1 LQCGG
6 FVRSGAF
13 VNAFGEFGN
22 PGVFGDM
29 AQAVNQFFLN
39 GGTTAYVILLK
50 NSILQGL
57 APSVV
62 SLGPAPGGG
71 ATGSV
76 LSVLPSG
83 ASTPT
88 NAVTFT
94 ATEVTDEL
102 LTMSITI
109 RPIPLTP
116 TTPPVIN
123 SPISSSC
130 TVRHRLLRR
139 RRFRHPHRLLLHRAL
154 ERSSRPI
161 AVSRSVRRLM
171 ERPTPTIL
179 RPAWPPPRWSPWPW
193 GPENPNKVD
202 DGKKE

>member
-13 VNAFGEFGN
+13 ANAFGEFGN

-83 ASTPT
+83 ASTPA

-116 TTPPVIN
+116 TSPPGDQLADIIIMYGPASLASSPPV
-123 SPISSSC
+123 SPPSSPAPAPGPG
-130 TVRHRLLRR
+130 TVVETYRR
-139 RRFRHPHRLLLHRAL
+139 
-154 ERSSRPI
+154 
-161 AVSRSVRRLM
+161 VSL
-171 ERPTPTIL
+171 
-179 RPAWPPPRWSPWPW
+179 SPKAN
-193 GPENPNKVD
+193 GTANPNNITTRLAASALVTVAVGS
-202 DGKKE
+202 GKPQQSR

>member
-13 VNAFGEFGN
+13 ANAFGEFGN

-71 ATGSV
+71 TTGSV

-83 ASTPT
+83 ASTPA
-88 NAVTFT
+88 NAVTFF
-94 ATEVTDEL
+94 
-102 LTMSITI
+102 
-109 RPIPLTP
+109 P
-116 TTPPVIN
+116 
-123 SPISSSC
+123 
-130 TVRHRLLRR
+130 RR
-139 RRFRHPHRLLLHRAL
+139 RLPEPMDGSRPPSTPLAKNALTRNPSPTLIKSLLHWTSRNL
-154 ERSSRPI
+154 ETRSAS
-161 AVSRSVRRLM
+161 S
-171 ERPTPTIL
+171 
-179 RPAWPPPRWSPWPW
+179 
-193 GPENPNKVD
+193 
-202 DGKKE
+202 